1 MRRNNIDISAD
12 LLYVAKNGAKKTH
25 LVYKANLN
33 FMLIKEYLARL
44 TENGLLESV
53 DEIFYTTDK
62 GTRFLDQY
70 EIMKPMSGLYV

>member
-1 MRRNNIDISAD
+1 MRNNIDITAE
-12 LLYVAKNGAKKTH
+12 LLYVAKNGARKTH

-33 FMLIKEYLARL
+33 FMLIKKYLVRL

-53 DEIFYTTDK
+53 DERFYTTDK

>member
-1 MRRNNIDISAD
+1 MRRNKLDISAE

-33 FMLIKEYLARL
+33 FMLVKKYLARL

-53 DEIFYTTDK
+53 NEIFYTTDK
-62 GTRFLDQY
+62 GARFLDQY
-70 EIMKPMSGLYV
+70 EIMKPMSGTYA

>member
-1 MRRNNIDISAD
+1 MRNNMDITAE
-12 LLYVAKNGAKKTH
+12 LLYVAKNGARKTH

-33 FMLIKEYLARL
+33 FVLIKKYLVRL

-53 DEIFYTTDK
+53 DERFYTTDK
-62 GTRFLDQY
+62 GARFLDQY

>member
-1 MRRNNIDISAD
+1 MRRNNVDISAE
-12 LLYVAKNGAKKTH
+12 LLYVAKNGARKTH

-33 FMLIKEYLARL
+33 FVLINKYLASL

-62 GTRFLDQY
+62 GARFLDQY
-70 EIMKPMSGLYV
+70 EIMKPMSGTYA

>member
-1 MRRNNIDISAD
+1 MRRNNVDISAE
-12 LLYVAKNGAKKTH
+12 LLYVAKNGARKTH

-33 FMLIKEYLARL
+33 FVLIKKYLARL

-62 GTRFLDQY
+62 GARFLDQY
-70 EIMKPMSGLYV
+70 EIMKPISGTLS

>member
-1 MRRNNIDISAD
+1 MRNNIDITAD
-12 LLYVAKNGAKKTH
+12 LLYVAKNGARKTH

-33 FMLIKEYLARL
+33 FMLIKKYLARL

-53 DEIFYTTDK
+53 NERFYTTDK

-70 EIMKPMSGLYV
+70 EIMKPMSGLYI

>member
-1 MRRNNIDISAD
+1 MRRNNMDIIAE

-33 FMLIKEYLARL
+33 FVLINKYLVSL

-53 DEIFYTTDK
+53 NERFYTTDK
-62 GTRFLDQY
+62 GTRFLNQY
-70 EIMKPMSGLYV
+70 EIIKPMSGMYA

>member
-1 MRRNNIDISAD
+1 MRRNNIDISAE
-12 LLYVAKNGAKKTH
+12 LLHVAKNGARKTH

-33 FMLIKEYLARL
+33 FVLIKKYLASL

-62 GTRFLDQY
+62 GARFLDQY
-70 EIMKPMSGLYV
+70 EIMKPMSGTYA

>member
-1 MRRNNIDISAD
+1 MRRNKLDISAE

-33 FMLIKEYLARL
+33 FMLVKEYLARL
-44 TENGLLESV
+44 TENGLLKSV

-62 GTRFLDQY
+62 GARFLDQY
-70 EIMKPMSGLYV
+70 EIMKPMSGMYA

>member
-1 MRRNNIDISAD
+1 MRRNNMDISAE

-33 FMLIKEYLARL
+33 FALVKKYLTRL

-53 DEIFYTTDK
+53 NGIFFTTDK
-62 GTRFLDQY
+62 GTKFLDQY
-70 EIMKPMSGLYV
+70 EIMKPMSGTHG